1 MFYELLDNDDLLDE
15 PVGGIKRPIYAAE
28 SNLDDVEYKDVKKGY
43 FSHLIADGKKL
54 DSLPEL
60 KFYYSSKVS
69 SLKTEYLINH
79 EQWPIVHEKV
89 MKEFK
94 SLKLSHIQYIPI
106 TLIDID
112 TNQECHEYYAMNI
125 LDCIEAI
132 DLEKSEYD
140 YDEEFNVYW
149 FMPRSIY
156 LNRSACSGHN
166 IFRAT
171 KHSASLYVSE
181 KVKSIIENHNWI
193 GFAFR
198 KEKLSVN

>member
-15 PVGGIKRPIYAAE
+15 PAGGVKRPIYAAE

-54 DSLPEL
+54 ENLPEL

-69 SLKTEYLINH
+69 GLKNEYLINH
-79 EQWPIVHEKV
+79 AQWPIVHEKV
-89 MKEFK
+89 MEEFK
-94 SLKLSHIQYIPI
+94 NLELSHIQYIPI
-106 TLIDID
+106 TLVDID
-112 TNQECHEYYAMNI
+112 TNQENHEYYAMNI

-132 DLEKSEYD
+132 DLEKSKYD

-156 LNRSACSGHN
+156 LNPSACSGHD

-171 KHSASLYVSE
+171 KHSAVLLC
-181 KVKSIIENHNWI
+181 I
-193 GFAFR
+193 
-198 KEKLSVN
+198 